1 MRTTNGQ
8 QPSTLADVAA
18 VPTAG
23 AVAHRDLRLTN
34 RSASGAIAQLADND
48 GGMSRILVTEEI
60 ADGGLDRLRA
70 AGHEVDVQL
79 DLSQLNTHI
88 VGAHALII
96 RSATQVTAEL
106 LEIAT
111 DLLVVGRAGIGLDN
125 VDVEAATRRGV
136 MVVNA
141 PQSNIISA
149 AEHTMALLLAQAR
162 NVPQA
167 HAALK
172 AGRWERSRWEGV
184 ELADKTLGIVGLG
197 RIGKLVADRAKAF
210 GMRLVAYDPFVSA
223 DRARQM
229 GVELLTLDQLIAEA
243 DFVTIHLPKNKET
256 TGLVGRDLLL
266 KAKPSLRVINVARG
280 GIVDE
285 EALAEAIRDGVI
297 AGAALDVF
305 STEPITESPLF
316 ALDEVVVTPHLGAS
330 TREAQDKAGDT
341 IADMVQLA
349 LAGDFVPFAVNV
361 NAAEANETLR
371 PFLPLAERLGRLFA
385 SLAGKPP
392 AVLEIVAD
400 GEIAGYDTRILALA
414 AMKGFFGAVTD
425 EPVTYVNAPQLAK
438 DHGVEIRETNSTTS
452 ADYVNLITIRGGA
465 HSISGTLAGRRS
477 EQRIVFIN
485 DHSFDVPPTDY
496 MLMVKNDDRPG
507 VIGLVGTLLGDAG
520 VNIADMDVGRAVL
533 PGTAVM
539 LIAPTAVVSTDVVNT
554 LRSAAGIIAVDVLR
568 G

>member
-1 MRTTNGQ
+1 M
-8 QPSTLADVAA
+8 A
-18 VPTAG
+18 
-23 AVAHRDLRLTN
+23 
-34 RSASGAIAQLADND
+34 
-48 GGMSRILVTEEI
+48 RILVTEEI
-60 ADGGLDRLRA
+60 ADGGLERLRA
-70 AGHEVDVQL
+70 AGHEVDVQF
-79 DLSQLNTHI
+79 DLSQLLTH
-88 VGAHALII
+88 VAGAHALII
-96 RSATQVTAEL
+96 RSATQVTAEV
-106 LEIAT
+106 LEAGS
-111 DLLVVGRAGIGLDN
+111 DLVVVGRAGIGLDN
-125 VDVEAATRRGV
+125 VDVDAATRRGV

-184 ELADKTLGIVGLG
+184 ELADKVLGIVGLG

-229 GVELLTLDQLIAEA
+229 GVELMALDQLISES
-243 DFVTIHLPKNKET
+243 DFITIHLPKNKET
-256 TGLVGRDLLL
+256 TGLVNRDLLM

-280 GIVDE
+280 GIVVEQD
-285 EALAEAIRDGVI
+285 LADCIREGVI

-305 STEPITESPLF
+305 ATEPTTSSPLF
-316 ALDEVVVTPHLGAS
+316 ELDEVVVTPHLGAS

-361 NAAEANETLR
+361 NAAEANETLK
-371 PFLPLAERLGRLFA
+371 PYLPLAERLGRLFA
-385 SLAGKPP
+385 SLVGSSPNT
-392 AVLEIVAD
+392 LEVCCD
-400 GEIAGYDTRILALA
+400 GDIAGYDTRIVTLA
-414 AMKGFFGAVTD
+414 ATKGYFSHFSD
-425 EPVTYVNAPQLAK
+425 EQVTYVNAPQLAK
-438 DHGVEIRETNSTTS
+438 DHGLEVRDTNCATA
-452 ADYVNLITIRGGA
+452 ADFVNLITIRGGG
-465 HSISGTLAGRRS
+465 HSISGTIVGKRA
-477 EQRIVFIN
+477 EQRIVAID
-485 DHSFDVPPTDY
+485 DHSFDVPPAAN
-496 MLMVKNDDRPG
+496 MLVVKNDDRPG

-520 VNIADMDVGRAVL
+520 INIADMDVGRAAE

-539 LIAPTAVVSTDVVNT
+539 LIAPTEAVPTAIVDA
-554 LRSAAGIIAVDVLR
+554 LRAAAGIISVDTLA

>member
-1 MRTTNGQ
+1 M
-8 QPSTLADVAA
+8 
-18 VPTAG
+18 VPMA
-23 AVAHRDLRLTN
+23 
-34 RSASGAIAQLADND
+34 
-48 GGMSRILVTEEI
+48 RILVTEEI
-60 ADGGLDRLRA
+60 AEGGLDRLRA

-79 DLSQLNTHI
+79 DLSQLLTHI

-96 RSATQVTAEL
+96 RSATQVTAEVL
-106 LEIAT
+106 DVAT
-111 DLLVVGRAGIGLDN
+111 DLMVVGRAGIGLDN
-125 VDVEAATRRGV
+125 VDVPAATKRGV

-141 PQSNIISA
+141 PQSNIVSA

-197 RIGKLVADRAKAF
+197 RIGKLVADRAKGF

-229 GVELLTLDQLIAEA
+229 GVELLGLDQLVAES
-243 DFVTIHLPKNKET
+243 DFLTVHLPKTKET
-256 TGLVGRDLLL
+256 TGLINRDLLL
-266 KAKPSLRVINVARG
+266 KAKPTLRVINVARG

-285 EALAEAIRDGVI
+285 QALAECIAEGVV

-305 STEPITESPLF
+305 STEPMTESPLF
-316 ALDEVVVTPHLGAS
+316 ALDSVVVTPHLGAS

-361 NAAEANETLR
+361 DAAEANETLR
-371 PFLPLAERLGRLFA
+371 PYLPLAERLGCLFS
-385 SLAGKPP
+385 SLVGGAPSSIEVCTEG
-392 AVLEIVAD
+392 D
-400 GEIAGYDTRILALA
+400 IAGYDTRIVALA
-414 AMKGFFGAVTD
+414 ALKGFFDAITD
-425 EPVTYVNAPQLAK
+425 EPVTFVNAPQLAK
-438 DHGVEIRETNSTTS
+438 DRGLEVRETSSATA
-452 ADYVNLITIRGGA
+452 ADYVNVLSIRGGGR
-465 HSISGTLAGRRS
+465 SISGAIVGKRG
-477 EQRIVFIN
+477 EQRIVEI
-485 DHSFDVPPTDY
+485 DGHRFDVPPADH

-507 VIGLVGTLLGDAG
+507 VIGTVGTLLGNAG
-520 VNIADMDVGRAVL
+520 VNIADMDVGRAAE

-539 LIAPTAVVSTDVVNT
+539 LIAPTAPVSDDVVAELRAAPGILTVDT
-554 LRSAAGIIAVDVLR
+554 LRS
-568 G
+568 